1 MKDASGWADFWSIAL
16 HPIGYQTSEI
26 VSNARSMQEAWAR
39 ENNVAFDDAGWL
51 FEITAAQVKKFK
63 PDVLFVNDYTTFSAD
78 YIRNLRTSVPSIKL
92 VIGWC
97 GAPYTNGSVFK
108 SYDVIL
114 SSVPELVSHFTT
126 NGLRSY
132 QMNHAFEPRILE
144 RIDTSTPPTVEFAF
158 IGSIVKKDK
167 FHHERER
174 LLVRLIEES
183 GLEVWTDVHRPSVKD
198 RLGVLARR
206 AAYDG
211 YHLGAR
217 FLKGSR
223 HVPILNKVAEWKQ
236 RPSLPAMV
244 DDRISRH
251 SKPPLFGLEM
261 FQQLQRSRVI
271 FNNHIDLSSS
281 YASNLRLYEATG
293 VGSCLLTDWKSNL
306 AELFEADA
314 EIVTYKNAD
323 ECIEKLRFL
332 LSHPEERSAIAL
344 AGQARTLRAH
354 TFALRAAQLDELIR
368 SSLIPTHSRFSVS
381 RGF

>member
-16 HPIGYQTSEI
+16 YPLGYETNEI

-51 FEITAAQVKKFK
+51 FEITAAQVKKFQ

-78 YIRNLRTSVPSIKL
+78 YVRSLRASVPSIKL

-97 GAPYTNGSVFK
+97 GAPYTDGSVFRA
-108 SYDVIL
+108 YDVIL
-114 SSVPELVSHFTT
+114 SSAPELVSHFTT

-132 QMNHAFEPRILE
+132 QINHAFEPRILE
-144 RIDTSTPPTVEFAF
+144 RIDTATPPTVEFAF
-158 IGSIVKKDK
+158 IGSIHKRDK

-174 LLVRLIEES
+174 LLVRLIEEG

-198 RLGVLARR
+198 RVGVLARQ

-211 YHLGAR
+211 YHLGTR
-217 FLKGSR
+217 ILNGTR
-223 HVPILNKVAEWKQ
+223 HVPVLNKVAEWKQ
-236 RPSLPAMV
+236 RPSPPATV
-244 DDRISRH
+244 DARISRH

-261 FQQLQRSRVI
+261 FQQLQRSSVI

-281 YASNLRLYEATG
+281 HASNMRLYEATG

-306 AELFEADA
+306 ADMFEPDA
-314 EIVTYKNAD
+314 EIVTYKHAD

-332 LSHPEERSAIAL
+332 LSHPEERRAIAT
-344 AGQARTLRAH
+344 AGQARTLRDH
-354 TFALRAAQLDELIR
+354 TFVLRAAQLDELIR
-368 SSLIPTHSRFSVS
+368 ELLR
-381 RGF
+381 